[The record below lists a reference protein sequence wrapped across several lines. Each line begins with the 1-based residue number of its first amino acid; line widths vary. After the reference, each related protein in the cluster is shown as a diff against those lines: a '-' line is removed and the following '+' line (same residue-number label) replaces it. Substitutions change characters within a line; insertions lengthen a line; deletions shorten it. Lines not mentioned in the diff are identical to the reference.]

1 MPHSFEMIMC
11 KEQEKSNERQVIMER
26 KEALY
31 EGKAKIIYATEKP
44 NEYLVYY
51 KDDATAGNGAK
62 RGTITD
68 KGIMNNK
75 MTAFFFDLLAKEGI
89 AHHYVSMPSDREMIV
104 KKLNMIPL
112 EVIVRNVAAGSLA
125 KRLGLEEGVPMPM
138 PIIEYCYKNDDLGDP
153 MLNRYHIRAIN
164 IATDAELDEIERI
177 SLKVN
182 DVLTKFLKKKHV
194 DLIDFKLEFGK
205 DAEGKIILADEISP
219 DNCRFW
225 DSDTKEKL
233 DKDRFRR
240 DLGGVEDA
248 YKEMLHRL
256 TGEA

>member
-1 MPHSFEMIMC
+1 MMIMC

-205 DAEGKIILADEISP
+205 DAEGKISLADEISP

>member
-1 MPHSFEMIMC
+1 
-11 KEQEKSNERQVIMER
+11 MER

-31 EGKAKIIYATEKP
+31 EGKAKIIYATDNP

-62 RGTITD
+62 RGTIVG

-75 MTAFFFDLLAKEGI
+75 MSAFFFDLLAKEGI
-89 AHHYVSMPSDREMIV
+89 AHHYISRPSGREMIV
-104 KKLNMIPL
+104 KKLTIIPL
-112 EVIVRNVAAGSLA
+112 EVIIRNVAAGSLA
-125 KRLGLEEGVPMPM
+125 KRLGLEEGVPMPF
-138 PIIEYCYKNDDLGDP
+138 PVIEYCYKNDDLGDP
-153 MLNRYHIRAIN
+153 MLNRYHIRAMK
-164 IATDAELDEIERI
+164 IATDAELDEIERM
-177 SLKVN
+177 SLKIN
-182 DVLTKFLKKKHV
+182 DILTKFLKSKKV
-194 DLIDFKLEFGK
+194 DLIDFKLEFGR
-205 DAEGKIILADEISP
+205 DADGKIILADEISP

-240 DLGGVEDA
+240 DLGNVEDA